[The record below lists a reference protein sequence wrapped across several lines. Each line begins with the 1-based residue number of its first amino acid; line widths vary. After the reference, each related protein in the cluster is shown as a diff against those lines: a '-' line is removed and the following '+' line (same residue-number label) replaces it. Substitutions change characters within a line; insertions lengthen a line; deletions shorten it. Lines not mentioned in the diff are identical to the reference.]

1 MAEGLLRKIGDARP
15 GKFTVSSA
23 GVSTVDGMPASS
35 DTVRVMSEFGV
46 DVTAHRSRQLRPEM
60 VRSADHVFVMEERQ
74 REWIVRALPDEAKK
88 VQLITEYCAPEDFEN
103 HHMDVP
109 DPIRMPEH
117 FYRNVF
123 SVIRGCV
130 ARIAKELE

>member
-1 MAEGLLRKIGDARP
+1 MAEGLLRKIADVRP
-15 GKFTVSSA
+15 GKFSVSSA

-46 DVTAHRSRQLRPEM
+46 DVTGHRSRQLRPEM
-60 VRSADHVFVMEERQ
+60 VHAADHVFVMEERQ
-74 REWIVRALPDEAKK
+74 REWIARALPQEAGK
-88 VQLITEYCAPEDFEN
+88 VQLITEYCAPEDVEN